1 MAEFVCPV
9 VELSVSEHPDADL
22 LEVAQVGGYECV
34 IRKGQFESGDQ
45 AVYLPEASVLPES
58 LLDELGL
65 TGRLAGKQANRVK
78 AIRLRGVLSQ
88 GVLVPLGSRHL
99 ADAGSVSVGDDL
111 REHLGITKYVPE
123 IPVHMQ
129 GIVEPFSESASFDVE
144 PWQAHVGVF
153 RDEDLVQVT
162 EKLHGTFCEMG
173 FDLKHGPFVA
183 SKSMAGKTRFVLDA
197 PENDTNLY
205 VRAWREAADKIEIAA
220 RAEGRSLTL
229 CGEIAGPKV
238 QDLNYG
244 LAAPTFFVFDA
255 LTGTASERRW
265 MPPDDVWE
273 MAAALGLEHVPVLK
287 DGWLFDHEAVQHLAT
302 QPSVLGA
309 GLREGVVVR
318 SSEVRWER
326 DLGRAMLKYVN
337 PAYLTRRGGT
347 DHN

>member
-1 MAEFVCPV
+1 MADFTCPV
-9 VELSVSEHPDADL
+9 VELSVSVHPDADL
-22 LEVAQVGGYECV
+22 LEVAHIGGYECV
-34 IRKGQFESGDQ
+34 VRKGQFKTGDH
-45 AVYLPEASVLPES
+45 AVYLPEASVLPDP

-65 TGRLAGKQANRVK
+65 MGRLAGKQANRVK

-99 ADAGSVSVGDDL
+99 ADVGPLAVGDDL

-129 GIVEPFSESASFDVE
+129 GIVEPYSWSASFDVE

-153 RDEDLVQVT
+153 RDGDLVQVT

-173 FDLKHGPFVA
+173 FDLEHGAFVA

-197 PENDTNLY
+197 PESESNLY
-205 VRAWREAADKIEIAA
+205 VRAWRAAADKIETAA

-229 CGEIAGPKV
+229 CGEIVGWKV

-244 LAAPTFFVFDA
+244 LPTPTFFVFDA
-255 LTGTASERRW
+255 LIGTASERQW
-265 MPPDDVWE
+265 MPPVDVQE
-273 MAAALGLEHVPVLK
+273 LAASLGLEHVPVLK
-287 DGWLFDHEAVQHLAT
+287 EDWPFDHYAVRSLAA
-302 QPSVLGA
+302 QPSALDT

-318 SSEVRWER
+318 SSQIRWER
-326 DLGRAMLKYVN
+326 DLGRVLVKYVN
-337 PAYLTRRGGT
+337 PTYLTRRGGT

>member
-9 VELSVSEHPDADL
+9 VELSVSAHPDADL
-22 LEVAQVGGYECV
+22 LEVAQIGGYECV
-34 IRKGQFESGDQ
+34 VRKDQFKSGDQ

-65 TGRLAGKQANRVK
+65 TGRLAGKKANRVK

-88 GVLVPLGSRHL
+88 GVLVPLDSQHL
-99 ADAGSVSVGDDL
+99 ADAGAVSVGDDL

-129 GIVEPFSESASFDVE
+129 GLVEPFSWAASFDVE
-144 PWQAHVGVF
+144 PWQAHIGVF
-153 RDEDLVQVT
+153 QAGDLVQVT

-173 FDLKHGPFVA
+173 FDPEHGPFVA

-197 PENDTNLY
+197 PENDANLY
-205 VRAWREAADKIEIAA
+205 VRAWRDAADKIEAAA
-220 RAEGRSLTL
+220 REDGRALTL
-229 CGEIAGPKV
+229 CGEIVGPKV

-244 LAAPTFFVFDA
+244 LSAPTFFVFDA
-255 LTGTASERRW
+255 LYGTASERRW
-265 MPPDDVWE
+265 LPPEDVWQ
-273 MAAALGLEHVPVLK
+273 LTVDFGLQHVPVVK
-287 DGWLFDHEAVQHLAT
+287 DEWLFDHEVVQRLAA
-302 QPSVLGA
+302 QPSVLDG